1 MSEPIVLTEPLGG
14 SALSRAARAGQLPH
28 WFPPLPR
35 DEQAWSRHV
44 AQLRESID
52 TDWLRQLEPAI
63 APHGA
68 AAERLQKSA
77 SGKGVV
83 VTTGQQPGLF
93 GGPLMTLAKA
103 LSARAFA
110 DTLAEL
116 LDVPVAPVFWAATDD
131 ADFDEA
137 GVVSV
142 AGRDGARELRLET
155 RAASG
160 TPMSRQPLGPETAV
174 LADVLRESCGSAAHE
189 QYLAAA

>member
-1 MSEPIVLTEPLGG
+1 MSEPIVLTEPLDG
-14 SALSRAARAGQLPH
+14 SALSRAARAGQLPN
-28 WFPPLPR
+28 WYPPLPR
-35 DEQAWSRHV
+35 DEKGWWRHV
-44 AQLRESID
+44 AHVRDSFD
-52 TDWLRQLEPAI
+52 ADWLRQLEPAI
-63 APHGA
+63 APQGA
-68 AAERLQKSA
+68 AAERLHKSA
-77 SGKGVV
+77 DGKGIV

-137 GVVSV
+137 AVVSI

-155 RAASG
+155 HD
-160 TPMSRQPLGPETAV
+160 SRSTSRKCIP
-174 LADVLRESCGSAAHE
+174 GS
-189 QYLAAA
+189 